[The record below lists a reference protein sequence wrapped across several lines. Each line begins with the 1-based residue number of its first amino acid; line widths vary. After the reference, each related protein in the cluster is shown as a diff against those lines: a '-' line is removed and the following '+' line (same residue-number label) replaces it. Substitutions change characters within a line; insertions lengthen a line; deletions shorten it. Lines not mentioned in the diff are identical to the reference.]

1 MSDVKWIKIVVDIF
15 DDEKIKI
22 IETLPS
28 ADTIIVIWFK
38 LLCLAGK
45 TNSGGLLMMS
55 DRIPYTDEMLAAIFR
70 RNVSDVRMALEVFE
84 KFGMIEII
92 DNTYSIPNW
101 DKHQS
106 LGYYEKKKQYDRE
119 YRKQKREEQKK
130 LIEEKEEKSRT
141 TVVRQSDD
149 LSYSSSLSYSFIDHK
164 NIDNYRHLLNTDNYN
179 LKDYILNNNRLY
191 RSIEEW
197 MEYKDE
203 RTPKKANHY
212 TEKGMKV
219 LLTEIVKWHKK
230 YGDEAVEGTIN
241 HTIANQWQGIVWDW
255 MKKEFSQLSA
265 CVEETPQQINADR
278 PERFRTCPDDTWKK
292 LKQFVYDDGS
302 FDWAGFN
309 PLLLNDA
316 DRKWMRD
323 NNM

>member
-70 RNVSDVRMALEVFE
+70 RNVSDVRMALDVFE

-149 LSYSSSLSYSFIDHK
+149 LSNSSSLSYSFINHK
-164 NIDNYRHLLNTDNYN
+164 NIDNYRYLLNTDNYN

-203 RTPKKANHY
+203 RPKKANHY
-212 TEKGMKV
+212 AEKGMKG
-219 LLTEIVKWHKK
+219 LLTEIVKWHKQ
-230 YGDEAVEGTIN
+230 YGDEAIEEVIN

-255 MKKEFSQLSA
+255 MTKNFQKTSQGT
-265 CVEETPQQINADR
+265 VNADKDEEDSL
-278 PERFRTCPDDTWKK
+278 PFR
-292 LKQFVYDDGS
+292 
-302 FDWAGFN
+302 
-309 PLLLNDA
+309 
-316 DRKWMRD
+316 
-323 NNM
+323 

>member
-149 LSYSSSLSYSFIDHK
+149 LSNSSSLSYSFINHK

-179 LKDYILNNNRLY
+179 LKDYILNNNRLH

-203 RTPKKANHY
+203 RPKKANHY
-212 TEKGMKV
+212 AEKGMKG
-219 LLTEIVKWHKK
+219 LLTEIVKWHKQ
-230 YGDEAVEGTIN
+230 YGDEAIEEVIN

-255 MKKEFSQLSA
+255 MTKNFQKTSQGT
-265 CVEETPQQINADR
+265 VNADKDEEDSL
-278 PERFRTCPDDTWKK
+278 PFR
-292 LKQFVYDDGS
+292 
-302 FDWAGFN
+302 
-309 PLLLNDA
+309 
-316 DRKWMRD
+316 
-323 NNM
+323 

>member
-149 LSYSSSLSYSFIDHK
+149 LSNSSSLSYSFINHK

-179 LKDYILNNNRLY
+179 LKDYILNNNRLNK
-191 RSIEEW
+191 SIEEW

-203 RTPKKANHY
+203 RPKKANHY
-212 TEKGMKV
+212 AEKGMKG
-219 LLTEIVKWHKK
+219 LLTEIVKWHKQ
-230 YGDEAVEGTIN
+230 YGDEAIEEVIN

-255 MKKEFSQLSA
+255 MTKNFQKTSQGT
-265 CVEETPQQINADR
+265 VNADKDEEDSL
-278 PERFRTCPDDTWKK
+278 PFR
-292 LKQFVYDDGS
+292 
-302 FDWAGFN
+302 
-309 PLLLNDA
+309 
-316 DRKWMRD
+316 
-323 NNM
+323 